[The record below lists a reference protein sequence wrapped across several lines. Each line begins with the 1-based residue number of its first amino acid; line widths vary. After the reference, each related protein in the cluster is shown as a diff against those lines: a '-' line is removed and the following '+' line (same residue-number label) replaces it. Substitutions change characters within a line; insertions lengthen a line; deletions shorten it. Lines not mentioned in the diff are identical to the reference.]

1 MEGLTI
7 KTIPFTKEEIDKIK
21 TDYNDFNDYP
31 IIYILHKEK
40 EAYIGET
47 ANAFNRLHTHR
58 LNRHNNSNAKNRHD
72 FKHVT
77 LIKHEKFNQSATYN
91 LETKLINYFLGDER
105 YTLRNV
111 SQTVSSVVHNY
122 YEKSFYNDEV
132 FEAIWKILK
141 DTEQIVNKDLFLIE
155 NNDIFKLSPFKQLT
169 SEQFQ
174 LYQDVVYELEEQFFK
189 MNNQNKTERK
199 VIFIEGSAGVGKS
212 VVLSSLYYKTLEM
225 SKDKN
230 SHLYNTYSYILIN
243 HNEALKTFHS
253 IASNVKI
260 MQKNKILKPTSF
272 INQMPLD
279 TEDTQADIVFVDEA
293 HLLLSSSDSYN
304 SYHGHNHLEDII
316 KRAKVTVIIFD
327 HKQVTRNKAYWDAKT
342 LNSILSKYKPKKY
355 KLSTQMRM
363 HAGDELVSW
372 LDNFVQKK
380 ITPMPNVPNT
390 YDFDIFENAS
400 DMHKKIQQQNTK
412 WGLSRVVSTFDFE
425 HKKDGGEYHVTTG
438 GLDIPWNLTDSST
451 TWAQREKTSPHGS
464 SVDEVGS
471 IYTVQGFDLNYVG
484 VILGPSI
491 SYDEIN
497 NKLLILSDRYKDTEA
512 FKGLGNHPNSTK
524 IKEEIILN
532 ALNILLKR
540 GIKGLYL
547 YAHDEK
553 LRTKLLEIQKTIFKK
568 F

>member
-21 TDYNDFNDYP
+21 TDYNVFNDYP

-47 ANAFNRLHTHR
+47 VNAFNRLHNHR
-58 LNRHNNSNAKNRHD
+58 LNRNNTSNAKNRHD

-105 YTLRNV
+105 YTLRNI

-132 FEAIWKILK
+132 FEAIWKTLK
-141 DTEQIVNKDLFLIE
+141 DTEQFE
-155 NNDIFKLSPFKQLT
+155 
-169 SEQFQ
+169 
-174 LYQDVVYELEEQFFK
+174 LYQDVVYELEEQFYK
-189 MNNQNKTERK
+189 MNTQNKTEHK

-230 SHLYNTYSYILIN
+230 SHLYDTSSYILIN

-279 TEDTQADIVFVDEA
+279 TETTPVDIVFVDEA

-316 KRAKVTVIIFD
+316 KRAKVTIIIFD
-327 HKQVTRNKAYWDAKT
+327 SKQVTRNKAYWDAKT
-342 LNSILSKYKPKKY
+342 LNAVLSKYKPKRY

-372 LDNFVQKK
+372 LDNLVQKK
-380 ITPMPNVPNT
+380 ITRMPNVPKT
-390 YDFDIFENAS
+390 YDFDIFKHAS

-425 HKKDGGEYHVTTG
+425 HKKDGEKYHVTTG
-438 GLDIPWNLTDSST
+438 GLDLPWNLTDSST

-464 SVDEVGS
+464 SIDEVGS

-491 SYDEIN
+491 SYDEKN

-512 FKGLGNHPNSTK
+512 FKGLGNQPNAAK

-553 LRTKLLEIQKTIFKK
+553 LRAKLLKIKK
-568 F
+568 SIL